1 MFNPQLHR
9 EKKGG
14 WARGPE
20 SNPAWAGYEKL
31 LSMKACISRRFFG
44 FYLFKTYVV
53 ESHQKAFSKF
63 NCSLGTANSS
73 MHKIYKVIIPCAAP
87 CTLGRQSHTKRQK
100 SKLRGSWDRTLTRQ
114 IPRWTV
120 LAFSISRLKPTPTP
134 QLRHEATAY
143 FFLNKSFSSSEDGK
157 GIARSYRRPMGT
169 PLQTSW
175 HSALPQTP
183 SLWSVFPAAL
193 SVTVWL
199 VLLRS
204 PSPASFRCH
213 LFYTRWLLPSNLALP
228 SYLAPGYHP
237 YPKVLT
243 QVLTAGRVRISLLLL
258 WQVQGCL

>member
-1 MFNPQLHR
+1 MAALGDTS
-9 EKKGG
+9 GG
-14 WARGPE
+14 
-20 SNPAWAGYEKL
+20 
-31 LSMKACISRRFFG
+31 
-44 FYLFKTYVV
+44 
-53 ESHQKAFSKF
+53 
-63 NCSLGTANSS
+63 
-73 MHKIYKVIIPCAAP
+73 
-87 CTLGRQSHTKRQK
+87 LGRTACFRGNVIHAENKSAGCTRRGRPSLAAFLPAPGTRSHHPLPGTGRTWGPQNRKDTFTKRLK

-193 SVTVWL
+193 SVTV
-199 VLLRS
+199 
-204 PSPASFRCH
+204 
-213 LFYTRWLLPSNLALP
+213 
-228 SYLAPGYHP
+228 
-237 YPKVLT
+237 
-243 QVLTAGRVRISLLLL
+243 
-258 WQVQGCL
+258 